1 MTSASVFDPREMVK
15 VPAMGKRS
23 ASTEMTRA
31 IFFCS
36 GYATSACRQIDRYDP
51 SG

>member
-1 MTSASVFDPREMVK
+1 MTSASVFEPREMVK

-36 GYATSACRQIDRYDP
+36 GYATTSL
-51 SG
+51 